1 MTKNKMT
8 LLLIALVTLPATTM
22 AAGGGGTIADLLY
35 PAINFSLLFGFIIWK
50 LKKPMS
56 EAFTKNAKDV
66 EDLYNLAEEK
76 YKEAQIK
83 YDSYAKKLEQLDSE
97 ITRIHSETDQNV
109 KSFTDM
115 AKKETASTI
124 ERMER
129 DTNNKL
135 DSERNKLIMDLN
147 RKLVEEV
154 VNKTKST
161 IADNKEYKTKVT
173 NNLVSSIQ

>member
-1 MTKNKMT
+1 
-8 LLLIALVTLPATTM
+8 
-22 AAGGGGTIADLLY
+22 
-35 PAINFSLLFGFIIWK
+35 
-50 LKKPMS
+50 MS
-56 EAFTKNAKDV
+56 DAFTKNAKDV

-97 ITRIHSETDQNV
+97 ITRIHNETDENV
-109 KSFTDM
+109 RSFSNMT
-115 AKKETASTI
+115 KKETATTLQ
-124 ERMER
+124 RMER

-147 RKLVEEV
+147 KKLVDEV